1 MAQGGDPRSR
11 LLSALNRTLQSREF
25 LLLALGLLGIANYL
39 VRVWMLGR
47 YAAPSSADHGIY
59 LADAHALLGTD
70 VTGFGSAY
78 PPVFLL
84 ALVALLSF
92 LGPIPAVQILAPV
105 GALILPF
112 PFYKIVSRYTTKP
125 WAFLGTLLFVLN
137 EGYSEMTGWGGGPD
151 LLAIAFMLASLAF
164 FLSYLDSPNRRD
176 LVLAGLFAGLV
187 VGTHHLTALVYLGT
201 LLMWMMLEALRSRS
215 VATFMPFV
223 KLAGWSALFSLPFVP
238 YYIGFGSGIAPQMTP
253 VWPDA
258 LEGLPAATVFLF
270 RESWI
275 LWGVVGILSLAAG
288 VRWLRDRPEGSLF
301 LSFVAISFFLA
312 SAVLQDNPTRSLYY
326 LYIPLVATFPAF
338 FRWFPKPGTPELSP
352 RSRQITAALLVTFVV
367 LSSAVFVGQSMGR
380 MSVAVDWYHAIN
392 QPEVEALDWLRTN
405 TPADAVVATAGLPF
419 YRSPEGT
426 RYAWWIEGYAER
438 HSFYG
443 GNPIYA
449 ALGPERAM
457 VESANQYFAG
467 DYGEQGPSLRF
478 AENAPSAL
486 ANPAV
491 SVRTPS
497 GFETA
502 FFMSDADTTIS
513 YAPGNG
519 SVGVRTWAPYYQV
532 PVVQPTWAGPSQ
544 DVLRVPRGDGVVSFV
559 RQESLNASSVTVS
572 LDIRSTN
579 GTLVSVDLPVWAGWW
594 MMFQETRAQ
603 GNRVTGVLEDGA
615 GDEFPFEV
623 LFEAAPPTMVFVNT
637 TNEDPRWGQPGI
649 LTGILVRAVP
659 AGSAASLALNITLT
673 FPASTG
679 SPASRWDAPSIG
691 ALYSVDFVFLNRN
704 IAEMYYRFEEDSQH
718 FRRVYGNDDIVIYA
732 VES

>member
-1 MAQGGDPRSR
+1 MAQGGAPRGR
-11 LLSALNRTLQSREF
+11 LLAALNRTLQSREF
-25 LLLALGLLGIANYL
+25 LLLALGLLGVASYL

-59 LADAHALLGTD
+59 LADAHALLGND

-84 ALVALLSF
+84 ALVGLLSF
-92 LGPIPAVQILAPV
+92 LDPITAVRILAPV

-112 PFYKIVSRYTTKP
+112 PFYRIVSRYAAKP
-125 WAFLGTLLFVLN
+125 WAFLGTVVFVLN

-164 FLSYLDSPNRRD
+164 FLSYLDAPNRRD

-201 LLMWMMLEALRSRS
+201 LLVWMILEALRSRS
-215 VATFMPFV
+215 FTIILPFV

-253 VWPDA
+253 IWPDA
-258 LEGLPAATVFLF
+258 VAELPVATVFLF

-275 LWGVVGILSLAAG
+275 LWAVVGILALAAG

-301 LSFVAISFFLA
+301 LSFVATSFFLA
-312 SAVLQDNPTRSLYY
+312 SVVLQDNPTRSLYY
-326 LYIPLVATFPAF
+326 LYVPLVATFPAF
-338 FRWFPKPGTPELSP
+338 FRWFPKPGTPGLSP
-352 RSRQITAALLVTFVV
+352 RSRQLTAAFLVTFMV

-392 QPEVEALDWLRTN
+392 QPELDALDWIRMN

-426 RYAWWIEGYAER
+426 RYAWWIEGYGER

-449 ALGPERAM
+449 ALGPQRAM
-457 VESANQYFAG
+457 VENANEYFAG
-467 DYGEQGPSLRF
+467 AHGAQGPGLRF
-478 AENAPSAL
+478 VENAPAAL
-486 ANPAV
+486 ANPAI
-491 SVRTPS
+491 SVLTPS

-502 FFMSDADTTIS
+502 FFMSDADTIVS

-519 SVGVRTWAPYYQV
+519 SSGIRTWAPYYYV
-532 PVVQPTWAGPSQ
+532 PVVQAEWAGPSQ
-544 DVLRVPRGDGVVSFV
+544 EVLRLPRGDGAISFV
-559 RQESLNASSVTVS
+559 RQETLNASSVTVS
-572 LDIRSTN
+572 LDIRSLN
-579 GTLVSVDLPVWAGWW
+579 GTLVSVDLPVWVGWW
-594 MMFQETRAQ
+594 MRFRETVAQ
-603 GNRVTGVLEDGA
+603 GSRITGVLEDGA
-615 GDEFPFEV
+615 EDAFPFEV
-623 LFEAAPPTMVFVNT
+623 RLDAAPPTAVFINT
-637 TNEDPRWGQPGI
+637 TDADPRWGQPAILGGI
-649 LTGILVRAVP
+649 HVRAVP
-659 AGSAASLALNITLT
+659 GGSASSIALNITLT
-673 FPASTG
+673 FPESAG
-679 SPASRWDAPSIG
+679 APADRWDASSIG
-691 ALYSVDFVFLNRN
+691 ATYGVDFVFLNRDL
-704 IAEMYYRFEEDSQH
+704 AEMFYRFEEDPLH
-718 FRRVYGNDDIVIYA
+718 FRPVYANPDIVIYA
-732 VES
+732 AVS